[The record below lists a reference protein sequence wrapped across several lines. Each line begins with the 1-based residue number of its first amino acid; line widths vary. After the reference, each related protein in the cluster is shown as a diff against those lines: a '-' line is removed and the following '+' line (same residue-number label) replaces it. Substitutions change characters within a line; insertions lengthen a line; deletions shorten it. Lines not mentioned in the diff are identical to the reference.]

1 MSQPTPSP
9 SPSSEVSPKGRLG
22 LSSILILLALLIL
35 PTLAVIKLQ
44 WPLHWVGI
52 YVLGVSL
59 STVGFYAFDKKRA
72 RLGGRRIPEKTLHFL
87 ELIGGWPGAWIAQR
101 YLRHKTAKVSY
112 RVVFAIILLAYQGLS
127 LDVLLDGQAHRA
139 VLKQVEQLW
148 Q

>member
-1 MSQPTPSP
+1 MSQPTPSL
-9 SPSSEVSPKGRLG
+9 SPSCEISPKGKWG

-44 WPLHWVGI
+44 WPLHWVSI

-59 STVGFYAFDKKRA
+59 STVGFYALDKKRA
-72 RLGGRRIPEKTLHFL
+72 RAGGRRIPEKILHLL
-87 ELIGGWPGAWIAQR
+87 ELMGGWPGAWVAQR

-127 LDVLLDGQAHRA
+127 LDTLLDGQAHRA
-139 VLKQVEQLW
+139 ILKQLEQWLR
-148 Q
+148 